1 MRRAL
6 VPLIAAAGLAWIA
19 TGAVDA
25 HALLVSASPAPN
37 TAVATSPTSLTLT
50 FTESPDPKLSIV
62 HVLDS
67 SGAERSVGGVTTI
80 PGKPDE
86 LMVPVT
92 PLPEGV
98 YTVSWRTVSSVDGH
112 VAAGSY
118 AFSVGTAAPPVGS
131 GSGASAS
138 GSVQSS
144 SGGSLLT
151 ILGRLLLFLG
161 LLGLVGCGI
170 TGALLVRG
178 LDDPQNKTI
187 LRLAVGETAVA
198 VLGTLLLIAGQI
210 TDAGASLADL
220 PASSLGRDAVLR
232 LAPLVDAAVL
242 TLAAW
247 RIDGAGRVRVRR
259 WLVVAAGVS
268 GGLALLVEAV
278 LSHAA
283 SETLAPAQI
292 ALQWFHLLAVG
303 LWLGGLVVLLIQ
315 VRGVETV
322 SKAQIA
328 RRFANL
334 AGLGLAAVVATGT
347 LRAIVDIGSLDALFS
362 TDFGRLVLLKVAL
375 LIPIAGLGALNHFR
389 NVPAAIRGLGPLRRT
404 GSLEISIGTAILLV
418 AALLVNTAPP
428 AEVSAASQGG
438 GPEAAASA
446 TTAPLEVSGTDF
458 GTTVRLGLTV
468 SPGIVGSNDFVA
480 RLTDYDTGAA
490 LNASAVRFTFRLPER
505 PDVGASTLDLVRQS
519 AGVFSGTGANLSID
533 GKWSVAA
540 LVTEPATSVEV
551 DLMVSVRVP
560 PQQIDV
566 NRVPGLPTIYTAHLG
581 SGRTVQVYLD
591 PGKPGAN
598 LLHATWFDAGGHEMP
613 VSDVAMTQLGASG
626 ASTGLVPQIL
636 DSGHEAAPAQVAAF
650 PAEFVIGATGPDGAS
665 LRTQLTIT
673 QS

>member
-1 MRRAL
+1 
-6 VPLIAAAGLAWIA
+6 
-19 TGAVDA
+19 
-25 HALLVSASPAPN
+25 
-37 TAVATSPTSLTLT
+37 
-50 FTESPDPKLSIV
+50 
-62 HVLDS
+62 
-67 SGAERSVGGVTTI
+67 
-80 PGKPDE
+80 
-86 LMVPVT
+86 
-92 PLPEGV
+92 
-98 YTVSWRTVSSVDGH
+98 
-112 VAAGSY
+112 
-118 AFSVGTAAPPVGS
+118 
-131 GSGASAS
+131 
-138 GSVQSS
+138 
-144 SGGSLLT
+144 
-151 ILGRLLLFLG
+151 
-161 LLGLVGCGI
+161 VGCGI

-178 LDDPQNKTI
+178 LDDPQTKTI

-210 TDAGASLADL
+210 ADAGASLADL

-232 LAPLVDAAVL
+232 LAPLVAAAVL

-259 WLVVAAGVS
+259 WLQVAAGVS
-268 GGLALLVEAV
+268 GGLALLVEAD

-283 SETLAPAQI
+283 SETPAPAQI

-303 LWLGGLVVLLIQ
+303 LWLGGLVVLLLH
-315 VRGVETV
+315 VRGVETI

-334 AGLGLAAVVATGT
+334 AGLGLAAVVVTGT
-347 LRAIVDIGSLDALFS
+347 LRAIVDIGSVDALYS

-438 GPEAAASA
+438 GPEAAVSA

-458 GTTVRLGLTV
+458 ATTVRLRLTV
-468 SPGIVGSNDFVA
+468 SPGIVGSNGFLA
-480 RLTDYDTGAA
+480 RLTDYDTGVAV
-490 LNASAVRFTFRLPER
+490 NPSAVRLTFRLPAR
-505 PDVGASTLDLVRQS
+505 LDVGASTLDLVRQS
-519 AGVFSGTGANLSID
+519 AGVFAGTGANLSID
-533 GKWSVAA
+533 GNWSVAA
-540 LVTEPATSVEV
+540 LVTEPTASVEV

-598 LLHATWFDAGGHEMP
+598 LLHATWFDASGHEMP

-626 ASTGLVPQIL
+626 ASTALEPQIL

-650 PAEFVIGATGPDGAS
+650 PAEFVLDATGPGGAS

>member
-6 VPLIAAAGLAWIA
+6 VALIAAAGLAWIA
-19 TGAVDA
+19 TAAVDA
-25 HALLVSASPAPN
+25 HALLVSANPAPN
-37 TAVATSPTSLTLT
+37 TAVANSPASLTLT

-67 SGAERSVGGVTTI
+67 SGAERSAGGVTAI

-86 LMVPVT
+86 LMVPLA
-92 PLPEGV
+92 PLPDGV

-178 LDDPQNKTI
+178 LDDPQTKTI

-198 VLGTLLLIAGQI
+198 VLGTLLLMAGQI
-210 TDAGASLADL
+210 ADAGASLADL

-232 LAPLVDAAVL
+232 LAPLVAAAVL
-242 TLAAW
+242 ALAAW
-247 RIDGAGRVRVRR
+247 RIDGAGSVRVRR
-259 WLVVAAGVS
+259 WLQVGAGVS
-268 GGLALLVEAV
+268 GGLALLVEAD

-303 LWLGGLVVLLIQ
+303 LWLGGLVVLLLE
-315 VRGVETV
+315 VRGVETI

-334 AGLGLAAVVATGT
+334 AGLGLAAVVVTGT

-438 GPEAAASA
+438 GPQAAASA
-446 TTAPLEVSGTDF
+446 TPPRSRSRAPTSRRRFACASRFPRASSEATNSSRDSP
-458 GTTVRLGLTV
+458 TTT
-468 SPGIVGSNDFVA
+468 
-480 RLTDYDTGAA
+480 
-490 LNASAVRFTFRLPER
+490 PE
-505 PDVGASTLDLVRQS
+505 
-519 AGVFSGTGANLSID
+519 
-533 GKWSVAA
+533 
-540 LVTEPATSVEV
+540 
-551 DLMVSVRVP
+551 P
-560 PQQIDV
+560 P
-566 NRVPGLPTIYTAHLG
+566 
-581 SGRTVQVYLD
+581 
-591 PGKPGAN
+591 
-598 LLHATWFDAGGHEMP
+598 
-613 VSDVAMTQLGASG
+613 
-626 ASTGLVPQIL
+626 
-636 DSGHEAAPAQVAAF
+636 
-650 PAEFVIGATGPDGAS
+650 
-665 LRTQLTIT
+665 
-673 QS
+673 

>member
-6 VPLIAAAGLAWIA
+6 VALIAAAGLAWIA
-19 TGAVDA
+19 TAAVDA
-25 HALLVSASPAPN
+25 HALLVSADPAPN
-37 TAVATSPTSLTLT
+37 TAVATSPASLTLT

-67 SGAERSVGGVTTI
+67 RGAERSAGGATAI

-86 LMVPVT
+86 LMVPLT

-118 AFSVGTAAPPVGS
+118 AFSVGTAAPPAGS
-131 GSGASAS
+131 GSEASAS
-138 GSVQSS
+138 GSVQRS

-151 ILGRLLLFLG
+151 ILGRLLLFLS

-178 LDDPQNKTI
+178 LEDPQAKTI

-210 TDAGASLADL
+210 ADAGASLADF

-232 LAPLVDAAVL
+232 LGPLVAAAVFA
-242 TLAAW
+242 LAAW
-247 RIDGAGRVRVRR
+247 RIDDAGRVRLRR
-259 WLVVAAGVS
+259 WLLVAAGVS
-268 GGLALLVEAV
+268 ASIALLVEAD

-303 LWLGGLVVLLIQ
+303 LWLGGLVVLLLE
-315 VRGVETV
+315 VRGVETI

-334 AGLGLAAVVATGT
+334 AGLGLAAVVVTGT
-347 LRAIVDIGSLDALFS
+347 LRAIVDIGSVDKLIS
-362 TDFGRLVLLKVAL
+362 TDFGRLVLLKVGL

-428 AEVSAASQGG
+428 AEVSAASRDG
-438 GPEAAASA
+438 GPQAAASA
-446 TTAPLEVSGTDF
+446 TAAPLEVSGADF
-458 GTTVRLGLTV
+458 GTTVRLRLTV
-468 SPGIVGSNDFVA
+468 SPGIVGSNEFLA

-490 LNASAVRFTFRLPER
+490 VNASAVRLTFRLPSR
-505 PDVGASTLDLVRQS
+505 PDVGASTLDLVQQS
-519 AGVFSGTGANLSID
+519 AGVFAGTGANLSIE
-533 GKWSVAA
+533 GNWSVTA
-540 LVTEPATSVEV
+540 LVTEPTTSVEV
-551 DLMVSVRVP
+551 DLTVSVRVA

-581 SGRTVQVYLD
+581 NGRTVQVYLD

-598 LLHATWFDAGGHEMP
+598 LLHATWFDASGHEMP
-613 VSDVAMTQLGASG
+613 VSDVAMTQLGSSG
-626 ASTGLVPQIL
+626 ASTVLEPQIL
-636 DSGHEAAPAQVAAF
+636 DSGHEAAPAPVTAF
-650 PAEFVIGATGPDGAS
+650 PVEFVISATGTDGAS

-673 QS
+673 ES

>member
-6 VPLIAAAGLAWIA
+6 VALIAAAGLAWIA

-25 HALLVSASPAPN
+25 HALLVSANPAPN
-37 TAVATSPTSLTLT
+37 TAVGTSPTSLTLI

-67 SGAERSVGGVTTI
+67 SGAERSAGSVTAM

-86 LMVPVT
+86 LIVPLT
-92 PLPEGV
+92 PLPDGV

-118 AFSVGTAAPPVGS
+118 AFSVGTAAPPAGS
-131 GSGASAS
+131 GPGASAS

-178 LDDPQNKTI
+178 LDDPQTKTI

-210 TDAGASLADL
+210 ADAGASLADL

-232 LAPLVDAAVL
+232 LAPLVAAAAL

-259 WLVVAAGVS
+259 WLQVGAGVS
-268 GGLALLVEAV
+268 GGLALLVEAD

-303 LWLGGLVVLLIQ
+303 LWLGGLVVLLLQ
-315 VRGVETV
+315 VRGVETI

-334 AGLGLAAVVATGT
+334 AGLGLAAVVVTGT

-438 GPEAAASA
+438 RNRRQLPPRHQPRSRFRAPTSRRRFACASRCHRASSEA
-446 TTAPLEVSGTDF
+446 TTSSRDSR
-458 GTTVRLGLTV
+458 TTT
-468 SPGIVGSNDFVA
+468 
-480 RLTDYDTGAA
+480 
-490 LNASAVRFTFRLPER
+490 PE
-505 PDVGASTLDLVRQS
+505 
-519 AGVFSGTGANLSID
+519 
-533 GKWSVAA
+533 
-540 LVTEPATSVEV
+540 
-551 DLMVSVRVP
+551 
-560 PQQIDV
+560 PQ
-566 NRVPGLPTIYTAHLG
+566 
-581 SGRTVQVYLD
+581 
-591 PGKPGAN
+591 
-598 LLHATWFDAGGHEMP
+598 
-613 VSDVAMTQLGASG
+613 
-626 ASTGLVPQIL
+626 
-636 DSGHEAAPAQVAAF
+636 
-650 PAEFVIGATGPDGAS
+650 
-665 LRTQLTIT
+665 
-673 QS
+673 

>member
-6 VPLIAAAGLAWIA
+6 VALIAAAGLAWIA
-19 TGAVDA
+19 TAAVDA
-25 HALLVSASPAPN
+25 HALLVSANPAPN
-37 TAVATSPTSLTLT
+37 TAVPTSPTSLTVT

-67 SGAERSVGGVTTI
+67 SGAERSAGRVAAI

-86 LMVPVT
+86 LMVPLT
-92 PLPEGV
+92 PLPDGV

-178 LDDPQNKTI
+178 LDDPQTKTI

-198 VLGTLLLIAGQI
+198 VLGTLLLMAGQI
-210 TDAGASLADL
+210 ADAGASLADL

-232 LAPLVDAAVL
+232 LAPLVAAAVL

-247 RIDGAGRVRVRR
+247 RFDGGGRVRVRR
-259 WLVVAAGVS
+259 WLQVAAGVS
-268 GGLALLVEAV
+268 GGLALLVEAD

-283 SETLAPAQI
+283 SETLAPAQV

-303 LWLGGLVVLLIQ
+303 LWLGGLVVLLLQI
-315 VRGVETV
+315 RGVETI

-328 RRFANL
+328 RRFASL
-334 AGLGLAAVVATGT
+334 AGLGLAAVVVTGT
-347 LRAIVDIGSLDALFS
+347 LRAIVDIGSVDALFS

-438 GPEAAASA
+438 GSQAAASA
-446 TTAPLEVSGTDF
+446 TPSPLEVSGADF
-458 GTTVRLGLTV
+458 ATTVRLRLAV
-468 SPGIVGSNDFVA
+468 SPGIVGSNEFLA

-490 LNASAVRFTFRLPER
+490 VDATAVRLTFRLPAR

-519 AGVFSGTGANLSID
+519 AGVFAGTGANLSID
-533 GKWSVAA
+533 GTWSVAA
-540 LVTEPATSVEV
+540 LVTEPTTSVEI
-551 DLMVSVRVP
+551 DLTVSVRVP

-598 LLHATWFDAGGHEMP
+598 LLHATWFDASGHEMP
-613 VSDVAMTQLGASG
+613 VSDVAMTQLGSSG
-626 ASTGLVPQIL
+626 ASTALVPQIL

-650 PAEFVIGATGPDGAS
+650 PAEFVITATGPGGAS

-673 QS
+673 ES

>member
-6 VPLIAAAGLAWIA
+6 VALIATAGLAWIA

-25 HALLVSASPAPN
+25 HALLVSADPAPN
-37 TAVATSPTSLTLT
+37 TAVATSPRSLTLT

-62 HVLDS
+62 HVIDS
-67 SGAERSVGGVTTI
+67 SGAERSAGGVTAI

-86 LMVPVT
+86 LMVPLT

-118 AFSVGTAAPPVGS
+118 AFSVGTAAPPAGS

-144 SGGSLLT
+144 PGGSLLT

-178 LDDPQNKTI
+178 LDDPQTKTI
-187 LRLAVGETAVA
+187 LQLAVGETAVA
-198 VLGTLLLIAGQI
+198 VLGTLLLMAGQI
-210 TDAGASLADL
+210 ADAGASLADL

-232 LAPLVDAAVL
+232 LAPLVAAAVL

-259 WLVVAAGVS
+259 WLQVAAGVS
-268 GGLALLVEAV
+268 AGLALLVEAD

-303 LWLGGLVVLLIQ
+303 LWLGGLVVLLLQ
-315 VRGVETV
+315 VRGVETI

-334 AGLGLAAVVATGT
+334 AGLGLAAVVVTGT
-347 LRAIVDIGSLDALFS
+347 LRAIVDIGSVDALFS

-375 LIPIAGLGALNHFR
+375 LILIAGLGALNHFR

-438 GPEAAASA
+438 GPQTAASA
-446 TTAPLEVSGTDF
+446 TPAPLEVSGSDF
-458 GTTVRLGLTV
+458 GTTVHLRLTV
-468 SPGIVGSNDFVA
+468 SPGIVGSNEFLA

-490 LNASAVRFTFRLPER
+490 VNASAVRLTFRLPAR
-505 PDVGASTLDLVRQS
+505 PDVGASTLELNRES
-519 AGVFSGTGANLSID
+519 AGVFAGTGANLSID

-540 LVTEPATSVEV
+540 LVTEPTTSVEV
-551 DLMVSVRVP
+551 DLTVSVRVP
-560 PQQIDV
+560 SQQIDV

-591 PGKPGAN
+591 PGKPGVN
-598 LLHATWFDAGGHEMP
+598 LLHATWFDASGHEMP

-626 ASTGLVPQIL
+626 ASTALEPQIL

-650 PAEFVIGATGPDGAS
+650 PAEFVISATGPDGAS

>member
-6 VPLIAAAGLAWIA
+6 VALIAAAGLAWIA
-19 TGAVDA
+19 TSAVSA
-25 HALLVSASPAPN
+25 HALLVSANPAPN

-67 SGAERSVGGVTTI
+67 SGAERSAGRVTAI

-86 LMVPVT
+86 LMVPLT
-92 PLPEGV
+92 PLPDGV

-118 AFSVGTAAPPVGS
+118 AFSVGTAAPPAGS

-178 LDDPQNKTI
+178 LDDPQTKTI

-198 VLGTLLLIAGQI
+198 ILGTLLLMAGQI
-210 TDAGASLADL
+210 ADAGASLADL
-220 PASSLGRDAVLR
+220 PGSSLGRDAVLR
-232 LAPLVDAAVL
+232 LAPLLAATVL

-247 RIDGAGRVRVRR
+247 RLDGAGRVRLRR
-259 WLVVAAGVS
+259 WLLVGAGVS
-268 GGLALLVEAV
+268 GGLALLVEAD

-283 SETLAPAQI
+283 SETLAPVQI

-303 LWLGGLVVLLIQ
+303 LWLGGLVVLLLQ
-315 VRGVETV
+315 VRGAETV

-334 AGLGLAAVVATGT
+334 AGLGLAAVVVTGT

-418 AALLVNTAPP
+418 AALLVNIAPP

-438 GPEAAASA
+438 GPGAAASA
-446 TTAPLEVSGTDF
+446 TPSPLEVSGADF
-458 GTTVRLGLTV
+458 ATTVRLRLAV
-468 SPGIVGSNDFVA
+468 SPGIVGSNEFLA
-480 RLTDYDTGAA
+480 RLTDYDTGAVVD
-490 LNASAVRFTFRLPER
+490 ASAVRLTFRMPAR
-505 PDVGASTLDLVRQS
+505 PDIGNSTLNLARQS
-519 AGVFSGTGANLSID
+519 AGVFAGIGANLSID
-533 GKWSVAA
+533 GAWSVAA
-540 LVTEPATSVEV
+540 LVTEPTTSVEV
-551 DLMVSVRVP
+551 DLTVSVRLP

-598 LLHATWFDAGGHEMP
+598 LLHATWFDASGHEMP
-613 VSDVAMTQLGASG
+613 VSDVAMTQLGSSG
-626 ASTGLVPQIL
+626 ASTALVPQIL

-650 PAEFVIGATGPDGAS
+650 PAEFVITATGPDGAA

-673 QS
+673 ES

>member
-6 VPLIAAAGLAWIA
+6 VALIAAAGLAWIA
-19 TGAVDA
+19 TAAVDA
-25 HALLVSASPAPN
+25 HALLVSANPAPN

-67 SGAERSVGGVTTI
+67 TGAERSAGVTAI

-86 LMVPVT
+86 LMVPLT

-112 VAAGSY
+112 VAGGSY

-138 GSVQSS
+138 GSVESS

-178 LDDPQNKTI
+178 LDDPQTKTI

-210 TDAGASLADL
+210 ADAGASLADL

-232 LAPLVDAAVL
+232 LAPLVAAAVL

-259 WLVVAAGVS
+259 WLQVAAGVS
-268 GGLALLVEAV
+268 GGLALLVEAD

-283 SETLAPAQI
+283 SETPAPAQI

-303 LWLGGLVVLLIQ
+303 LWLGGLVVLLLQ
-315 VRGVETV
+315 VRGVETI

-334 AGLGLAAVVATGT
+334 AGLSLAAVVVTGT
-347 LRAIVDIGSLDALFS
+347 LRALVDIGSLDALFS

-458 GTTVRLGLTV
+458 ATTVRLRLTV
-468 SPGIVGSNDFVA
+468 SPGIVGSNGFLA
-480 RLTDYDTGAA
+480 RLTDYDTGVAV
-490 LNASAVRFTFRLPER
+490 NASAVRLTFRLPAR
-505 PDVGASTLDLVRQS
+505 LDVGASTLDLVRQS
-519 AGVFSGTGANLSID
+519 AGVFAGTGANLSID
-533 GKWSVAA
+533 GNWSVAA
-540 LVTEPATSVEV
+540 LVTEPTTSVEV

-598 LLHATWFDAGGHEMP
+598 LLHATWFDASGHEMP

-626 ASTGLVPQIL
+626 ASTALEPQIL

-650 PAEFVIGATGPDGAS
+650 PAEFVLDATGPGGAS